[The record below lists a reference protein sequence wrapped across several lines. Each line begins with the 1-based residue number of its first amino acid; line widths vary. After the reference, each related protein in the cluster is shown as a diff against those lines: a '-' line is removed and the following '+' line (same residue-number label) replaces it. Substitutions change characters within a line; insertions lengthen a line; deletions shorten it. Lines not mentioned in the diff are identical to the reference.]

1 MLKIQEES
9 VMGVKILISLIAM
22 ILIYMI
28 DYIKRKE
35 MKEVVIRYSK
45 FGRLQFKKNLFS
57 DNENDLISYN
67 QKIRFGKSNPTIQLK
82 DYQKEKLYVY
92 LHALNYIHEIQNEIV
107 ENMCKEALDY
117 CQRWF
122 KLDEDGNPVRYEYI
136 WKSFDVDT
144 IILKIENSVV
154 MAIIRG
160 FCDGLI
166 DDQDIVVYINCTD
179 KEIVKYSIEE

>member
-1 MLKIQEES
+1 
-9 VMGVKILISLIAM
+9 MGVKILISLIAM

-82 DYQKEKLYVY
+82 DYQKKSSM
-92 LHALNYIHEIQNEIV
+92 YIC
-107 ENMCKEALDY
+107 ML
-117 CQRWF
+117 
-122 KLDEDGNPVRYEYI
+122 
-136 WKSFDVDT
+136 
-144 IILKIENSVV
+144 
-154 MAIIRG
+154 
-160 FCDGLI
+160 
-166 DDQDIVVYINCTD
+166 
-179 KEIVKYSIEE
+179 

>member
-1 MLKIQEES
+1 M
-9 VMGVKILISLIAM
+9 
-22 ILIYMI
+22 
-28 DYIKRKE
+28 
-35 MKEVVIRYSK
+35 
-45 FGRLQFKKNLFS
+45 
-57 DNENDLISYN
+57 
-67 QKIRFGKSNPTIQLK
+67 
-82 DYQKEKLYVY
+82 
-92 LHALNYIHEIQNEIV
+92 HALNYIHEIQNEIV

-136 WKSFDVDT
+136 RKSFDVDT